1 MEYREIILNEECDN
15 WIDAIN
21 KVAYPLLDKN
31 LIKQNYIDTMVE
43 YNKKYH
49 AYFVISKSIALVHAR
64 PEDGVLKNCFSVMT
78 LKTPVN
84 FGNEENDPVKLVIC
98 MASVDSVGHIELM
111 KKIMRVIEDN
121 KLYDEII
128 NSKSKKNVLAKFL

>member
-1 MEYREIILNEECDN
+1 
-15 WIDAIN
+15 
-21 KVAYPLLDKN
+21 
-31 LIKQNYIDTMVE
+31 
-43 YNKKYH
+43 
-49 AYFVISKSIALVHAR
+49 
-64 PEDGVLKNCFSVMT
+64 MT

-84 FGNEENDPVKLVIC
+84 FGNKNDPVKLVIC